1 MGANQS
7 TRGSHGT
14 VPGGG
19 AEAKVKRCYYDLL
32 DVPRNAT
39 EDECVLLAAPTWPF
53 LLFFKVL
60 DLQALR

>member
-7 TRGSHGT
+7 TTGSHGT

-32 DVPRNAT
+32 DVPRTAT
-39 EDECVLLAAPTWPF
+39 EDECVSPLL
-53 LLFFKVL
+53 
-60 DLQALR
+60 